1 MGPGAG
7 SETSLC
13 HLMWHLPMNQG
24 KTSWVGLLGNKVINP
39 EEVPSGYPA
48 AVFVCM
54 EAMVAS
60 ADHYSHVGPDNS
72 LLWVHPV
79 RGT

>member
-1 MGPGAG
+1 M
-7 SETSLC
+7 
-13 HLMWHLPMNQG
+13 
-24 KTSWVGLLGNKVINP
+24 INP

-79 RGT
+79 HGT